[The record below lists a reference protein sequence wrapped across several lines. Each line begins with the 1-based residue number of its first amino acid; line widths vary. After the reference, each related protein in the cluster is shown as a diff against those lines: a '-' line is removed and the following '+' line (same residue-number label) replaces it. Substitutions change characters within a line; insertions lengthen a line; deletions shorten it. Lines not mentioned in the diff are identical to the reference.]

1 MNDAAPIAP
10 PNPNPNQRD
19 SFRTVAARWTLTAT
33 VFLTFYLGTVGPMAA
48 LHQSLKFK
56 PLQKL
61 IEIVYFPVVLAMKHE
76 IEPLHTMMRWYVGLF
91 R

>member
-1 MNDAAPIAP
+1 MNKPVRDIPDASTR
-10 PNPNPNQRD
+10 QQD
-19 SFRTVAARWTLTAT
+19 SALQIAARWVLTAS
-33 VFLTFYLGTVGPMAA
+33 VFFTFYLGTVGPMAA

-76 IEPLHTMMRWYVGLF
+76 IEPVYSVMRWYVGLF